1 MEWVILSWLD
11 DGNVNITGGGDL
23 SRVYGGE
30 EGSEVSDAAEVT
42 SDGAVG
48 CILSCRGSSRLCVGL
63 QIGDDGN
70 ESLPSCLWLL

>member
-11 DGNVNITGGGDL
+11 DENVNITGGGDL

-42 SDGAVG
+42 SDGAV
-48 CILSCRGSSRLCVGL
+48 
-63 QIGDDGN
+63 
-70 ESLPSCLWLL
+70 